1 MWQYYIPIF
10 ISYCSFFFY
19 IFWGL
24 KSADK
29 VAFGTKED
37 SSNAGTV
44 LEQQNEQNSVYKDL
58 LKGEVTQEVKELRH
72 EMYFSERKSHKYK
85 YIGNGVVTKKN
96 EIFDYPGKIDKT
108 DGFPLQ
114 ILQPNIEDTGT
125 LSENLSEVDY
135 RIKDKKEFTIDIER
149 DFIPRFRLEEFTN
162 KLVVK
167 RINENA
173 VMLDF
178 YTPIYKSQFNTIHKL
193 FLKELEKIYMGDV
206 RSDVI
211 DFKQVEFISFRA
223 FGTDDLKKY
232 TYNNIEF
239 DNILIFDGHYV
250 IKFTADIVN
259 DGEDLIN
266 EFYCKEEE
274 EKSRM
279 HAPRNENGQ
288 TIDFL
293 TALYKAE
300 DKYDYEQAKE
310 LIGDL

>member
-1 MWQYYIPIF
+1 MIKKIYNKIRL
-10 ISYCSFFFY
+10 FFFY

-44 LEQQNEQNSVYKDL
+44 LEQQNEQNSVYKNL

-135 RIKDKKEFTIDIER
+135 RIKNKKEFTIDIER

-293 TALYKAE
+293 TALYKTE

-310 LIGDL
+310 LIGDF

>member
-1 MWQYYIPIF
+1 MIKKIYNKIR
-10 ISYCSFFFY
+10 SFFFY

-29 VAFGTKED
+29 IAFGAKED
-37 SSNAGTV
+37 PSNDGTV
-44 LEQQNEQNSVYKDL
+44 FEQQNEQNSVYKDL

-85 YIGNGVVTKKN
+85 YIGNGIVSKKN

-108 DGFPLQ
+108 DRFPLQ

-135 RIKDKKEFTIDIER
+135 RIKNKKEFTIDIER

-178 YTPIYKSQFNTIHKL
+178 YTPIYKSQFNAIHKL
-193 FLKELEKIYMGDV
+193 FLKELENIYMGDV

-211 DFKQVEFISFRA
+211 DFKKVEFISFRA

-266 EFYCKEEE
+266 EFYCNEEE

-293 TALYKAE
+293 TALCKTE
-300 DKYDYEQAKE
+300 DKYDYEQAKD
-310 LIGDL
+310 LIENL

>member
-1 MWQYYIPIF
+1 MIKKIYNKIR
-10 ISYCSFFFY
+10 SFFFY

-29 VAFGTKED
+29 IAFGAKED
-37 SSNAGTV
+37 PSNDGTV
-44 LEQQNEQNSVYKDL
+44 FEQQNEQNSVYKDL

-85 YIGNGVVTKKN
+85 YIGNGIVSKKN

-135 RIKDKKEFTIDIER
+135 RIKNKKEFTIDIER

-193 FLKELEKIYMGDV
+193 FLKELENIYMGDV

-266 EFYCKEEE
+266 EFYCNEEE

-293 TALYKAE
+293 TALCKAE
-300 DKYDYEQAKE
+300 DKYDYEQAKD
-310 LIGDL
+310 LIGNL

>member
-1 MWQYYIPIF
+1 MIKKIYNKIR
-10 ISYCSFFFY
+10 SFFFY

-29 VAFGTKED
+29 IAFGAKED
-37 SSNAGTV
+37 PSNDGTV
-44 LEQQNEQNSVYKDL
+44 FEQQNEQNSVYKDL

-85 YIGNGVVTKKN
+85 YIGNGIVSKKN

-135 RIKDKKEFTIDIER
+135 RIKNKKEFTIDIER

-193 FLKELEKIYMGDV
+193 FLKELENIYMGDV

-211 DFKQVEFISFRA
+211 DFKKVEFISFRA

-266 EFYCKEEE
+266 EFYCNEEE
-274 EKSRM
+274 EKSKM

-293 TALYKAE
+293 TALCKTE
-300 DKYDYEQAKE
+300 DKYDYEQAKD
-310 LIGDL
+310 LIENL

>member
-1 MWQYYIPIF
+1 MIKKIYNKIR
-10 ISYCSFFFY
+10 SFFFY

-29 VAFGTKED
+29 IAFGAKED
-37 SSNAGTV
+37 PSNDGTV
-44 LEQQNEQNSVYKDL
+44 FEQQNEQNSVYKDL

-125 LSENLSEVDY
+125 LSENLSEADY
-135 RIKDKKEFTIDIER
+135 RIKNKKEFTIDIER

-211 DFKQVEFISFRA
+211 DFKKVEFISFRA

-266 EFYCKEEE
+266 EFYCNEEE

-293 TALYKAE
+293 TALCKTE
-300 DKYDYEQAKE
+300 DKYDYEQAKD
-310 LIGDL
+310 LIENL

>member
-1 MWQYYIPIF
+1 MIKKIYNKIR
-10 ISYCSFFFY
+10 SFFFY

-37 SSNAGTV
+37 SSNAGTI
-44 LEQQNEQNSVYKDL
+44 LEQQNEQNSVYKNL

-135 RIKDKKEFTIDIER
+135 RIKNKKEFTIDIER

-239 DNILIFDGHYV
+239 DTILIFDGHYV

-293 TALYKAE
+293 TALYKTE

>member
-1 MWQYYIPIF
+1 MIKKIYNKIRL
-10 ISYCSFFFY
+10 FFFY

-44 LEQQNEQNSVYKDL
+44 LEQQNEQNSVYKNL

-135 RIKDKKEFTIDIER
+135 RIKNKKEFTIDIER

-279 HAPRNENGQ
+279 HAPRNENEQ

-293 TALYKAE
+293 TALYKTE

>member
-1 MWQYYIPIF
+1 MIKKIYNKIR
-10 ISYCSFFFY
+10 SFFFY

-29 VAFGTKED
+29 IAFGTKED

-135 RIKDKKEFTIDIER
+135 RIKNKKEFTIDIER

-310 LIGDL
+310 LIEDL

>member
-1 MWQYYIPIF
+1 MIKKIYNKIR
-10 ISYCSFFFY
+10 SFFFY

-29 VAFGTKED
+29 IAFGTKED

-125 LSENLSEVDY
+125 LSENLSEADY
-135 RIKDKKEFTIDIER
+135 RIKNKKEFTIDIER

-193 FLKELEKIYMGDV
+193 FLKELENIYMGDV

-211 DFKQVEFISFRA
+211 DFKKVEFISFRA

-279 HAPRNENGQ
+279 HAPRNENEQ

-293 TALYKAE
+293 TAVYKDE

>member
-1 MWQYYIPIF
+1 MIKKIYNKIR
-10 ISYCSFFFY
+10 SFFFY

-29 VAFGTKED
+29 IAFGAKED
-37 SSNAGTV
+37 PSNDGTV
-44 LEQQNEQNSVYKDL
+44 FEQQNEQNSVYKDL

-85 YIGNGVVTKKN
+85 YIGNGIVSKKN

-135 RIKDKKEFTIDIER
+135 RIKNKKEFTIDIER

-193 FLKELEKIYMGDV
+193 FLKELENIYMGDV

-211 DFKQVEFISFRA
+211 DFKHVEFISFRA

-266 EFYCKEEE
+266 EFYCNEEE

-293 TALYKAE
+293 TALCKAE
-300 DKYDYEQAKE
+300 DKYDYEQAKD
-310 LIGDL
+310 LIGNL

>member
-1 MWQYYIPIF
+1 MIKKIYNKIR
-10 ISYCSFFFY
+10 SFFFY

-29 VAFGTKED
+29 IAFGAKED
-37 SSNAGTV
+37 PSNDGTV
-44 LEQQNEQNSVYKDL
+44 FEQQNEQNSVYKDL

-85 YIGNGVVTKKN
+85 YIGNGIVSKKN

-135 RIKDKKEFTIDIER
+135 RIKNKKEFTIDIER

-266 EFYCKEEE
+266 EFYCNEEE

-293 TALYKAE
+293 TALCKTE
-300 DKYDYEQAKE
+300 DKYDYEQAKD
-310 LIGDL
+310 LIENL

>member
-1 MWQYYIPIF
+1 MIKKIYNKIR
-10 ISYCSFFFY
+10 SFFFY

-29 VAFGTKED
+29 IAFGAKED
-37 SSNAGTV
+37 PSNDGTV
-44 LEQQNEQNSVYKDL
+44 FEQQNEQNSVYKDL

-85 YIGNGVVTKKN
+85 YIGNGIVSKKN

-135 RIKDKKEFTIDIER
+135 RIKNKKEFTIDFER

-193 FLKELEKIYMGDV
+193 FLKELENIYMGDV

-266 EFYCKEEE
+266 EFYCNEEE

-293 TALYKAE
+293 TALCKAE
-300 DKYDYEQAKE
+300 DKYDYEQAKD
-310 LIGDL
+310 LIGNL

>member
-1 MWQYYIPIF
+1 MIKKIYNKIR
-10 ISYCSFFFY
+10 SFFFY

-29 VAFGTKED
+29 IAFGAKED
-37 SSNAGTV
+37 PSNDGTV
-44 LEQQNEQNSVYKDL
+44 FEQQNEQNSVYKDL

-125 LSENLSEVDY
+125 LSENLSEADY
-135 RIKDKKEFTIDIER
+135 RIKNKKEFTIDIER

-266 EFYCKEEE
+266 EFYCNEEE

-293 TALYKAE
+293 TALCKTE
-300 DKYDYEQAKE
+300 DKYDYEQAKD
-310 LIGDL
+310 LIENL

>member
-1 MWQYYIPIF
+1 MIKKIYNKIR
-10 ISYCSFFFY
+10 SFFFY

-29 VAFGTKED
+29 IAFGTKED

-125 LSENLSEVDY
+125 LSENLSEADY
-135 RIKDKKEFTIDIER
+135 RIKNKKEFTIDIER

-279 HAPRNENGQ
+279 HAPRNENEQ

>member
-1 MWQYYIPIF
+1 MIKKIYNKIR
-10 ISYCSFFFY
+10 SFFFY

-29 VAFGTKED
+29 IAFGAKED
-37 SSNAGTV
+37 PSNDGTV
-44 LEQQNEQNSVYKDL
+44 FEQQNEQNSVYKDL

-85 YIGNGVVTKKN
+85 YIGNGIVSKKN

-135 RIKDKKEFTIDIER
+135 RIKSKKEFTIDIER

-193 FLKELEKIYMGDV
+193 FLKELENIYMGDV

-266 EFYCKEEE
+266 EFYCNEEE

-293 TALYKAE
+293 TALCKTE
-300 DKYDYEQAKE
+300 DKYDYEQAKD
-310 LIGDL
+310 LIGNL

>member
-1 MWQYYIPIF
+1 MIKKIYNKIR
-10 ISYCSFFFY
+10 SFFFY

-135 RIKDKKEFTIDIER
+135 RIKNKKEFTIDIER

-310 LIGDL
+310 LIGDI

>member
-1 MWQYYIPIF
+1 MLKKIYNKIR
-10 ISYCSFFFY
+10 SFMFY
-19 IFWGL
+19 LFWGL

-29 VAFGTKED
+29 IAFTTKENSLND
-37 SSNAGTV
+37 GSV
-44 LEQQNEQNSVYKDL
+44 LEQQNEDNVVYKDL
-58 LKGEVTQEVKELRH
+58 LRGEVTQEVKELRH

-85 YIGNGVVTKKN
+85 YLGNGIVTKKN
-96 EIFDYPGKIDKT
+96 DIFDYPGKIDKT

-125 LSENLSEVDY
+125 LSENLAESDY
-135 RIKDKKEFTIDIER
+135 RLKNKKEFTIDIER

-167 RINENA
+167 RINETA

-178 YTPIYKSQFNTIHKL
+178 YTPIYKSQFNTVHKL
-193 FLKELEKIYMGDV
+193 FLKELEKIYMGNV

-211 DFKQVEFISFRA
+211 DLKQVEFISFRA
-223 FGTDDLKKY
+223 FGTDDLKRY
-232 TYNNIEF
+232 TYNNVEF

-259 DGEDLIN
+259 DGEDLID
-266 EFYCKEEE
+266 EFYCEEEE
-274 EKSRM
+274 EKSRN
-279 HAPRNENGQ
+279 HAPRNNNGGC
-288 TIDFL
+288 IDFT
-293 TALYKAE
+293 TALCKAN
-300 DKYDYEQAKE
+300 DDYDYKQAEE

>member
-1 MWQYYIPIF
+1 MIKKIYNKIR
-10 ISYCSFFFY
+10 SFFFY

-29 VAFGTKED
+29 IAFGTKED

-125 LSENLSEVDY
+125 LSENLSEADY
-135 RIKDKKEFTIDIER
+135 RIKNKKEFTIDIER

-274 EKSRM
+274 QKSRI
-279 HAPRNENGQ
+279 HAPRNENEQ

>member
-1 MWQYYIPIF
+1 MIKKIYNKIR
-10 ISYCSFFFY
+10 SFFFY

-29 VAFGTKED
+29 IAFGAKED
-37 SSNAGTV
+37 PSNDGTV
-44 LEQQNEQNSVYKDL
+44 FEQQNEQNSVYKDL

-135 RIKDKKEFTIDIER
+135 RIKNKKEFTIDIER

-193 FLKELEKIYMGDV
+193 FLKELENIYMGDV

-211 DFKQVEFISFRA
+211 DFKKVEFISFRA

-232 TYNNIEF
+232 TYNNI
-239 DNILIFDGHYV
+239 
-250 IKFTADIVN
+250 VN
-259 DGEDLIN
+259 T
-266 EFYCKEEE
+266 FW
-274 EKSRM
+274 SR
-279 HAPRNENGQ
+279 RR
-288 TIDFL
+288 
-293 TALYKAE
+293 
-300 DKYDYEQAKE
+300 
-310 LIGDL
+310 

>member
-1 MWQYYIPIF
+1 MIKKIYNKIR
-10 ISYCSFFFY
+10 SFFFY

-29 VAFGTKED
+29 IAFGAKED
-37 SSNAGTV
+37 PSNDGTV
-44 LEQQNEQNSVYKDL
+44 FEQQNEQNSVYKDL

-85 YIGNGVVTKKN
+85 YIGNGIVSKKN

-135 RIKDKKEFTIDIER
+135 RIKNKKEFTIDIER

-279 HAPRNENGQ
+279 HAPRNENEQ

>member
-1 MWQYYIPIF
+1 MIKKIYNKIR
-10 ISYCSFFFY
+10 SFFFY

-37 SSNAGTV
+37 SSNAGTI
-44 LEQQNEQNSVYKDL
+44 LEQQNEQNSVYKNL

-135 RIKDKKEFTIDIER
+135 RIKNKKEFTIDIER

-293 TALYKAE
+293 TALYKTE